1 MKTIICTLISVFILS
16 SNIVYGE
23 EIHND
28 TMANKIILIDPG
40 HGGQDG
46 GAIGKDKTLE
56 KDLNLKIS
64 LKVRELLKDSGY
76 TVYMTREDDRDLHTK
91 EGTVK
96 GEKIQDLKTRCDM
109 KDKTGC
115 ELFIS
120 IHMNNFT
127 DSKPTGPHV
136 YYANNEKSK
145 FIADILINNL
155 IKDLEYPKERE
166 SKPAKNAYKILRNP
180 KNGEVIVECGFM
192 SNPGDLSKLK
202 NDEYQDKIANSIKK
216 SVDEYYNRYC
226 PGNISTI
233 AE

>member
-1 MKTIICTLISVFILS
+1 MKKFICIWISIFILA

-46 GAIGKDKTLE
+46 GAVGKDKTLE
-56 KDLNLKIS
+56 KDLNLKVA

-76 TVYMTREDDRDLHTK
+76 TVHMTREDDRDLHTK

-96 GEKIQDLKTRCDM
+96 GEKVQDLKTRCDM
-109 KDKTGC
+109 KEKTGC

-145 FIADILINNL
+145 FIADILISNL
-155 IKDLEYPKERE
+155 IKDIER
-166 SKPAKNAYKILRNP
+166 I
-180 KNGEVIVECGFM
+180 GEHAT
-192 SNPGDLSKLK
+192 N
-202 NDEYQDKIANSIKK
+202 
-216 SVDEYYNRYC
+216 
-226 PGNISTI
+226 I
-233 AE
+233 AEMAKDKLVKTILI